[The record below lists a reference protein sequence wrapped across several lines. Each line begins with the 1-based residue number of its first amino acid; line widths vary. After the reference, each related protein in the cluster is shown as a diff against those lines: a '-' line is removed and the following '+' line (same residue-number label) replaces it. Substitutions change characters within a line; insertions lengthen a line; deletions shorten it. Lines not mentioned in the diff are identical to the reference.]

1 MKSLKGSKT
10 ENNLI
15 RLFALESQDR
25 NRYSYFASQAKKE
38 GFVQVAAIFEETAN
52 QEKEHAKRLFK
63 FFQGGEVEC
72 TSFFPASGAGSSTL
86 DNLNMAVSHKEAS
99 SSRLYPE
106 VARQAREEGFGDV
119 ALVVEGLALAE
130 QYHGRRFATLA
141 ANLEAGRVFR
151 RQEPVP
157 WRCRN
162 CGYVCVVQEA
172 PERCVACAH
181 GQAHFEVLTETL
193 FE

>member
-1 MKSLKGSKT
+1 MKSLKGSTT
-10 ENNLI
+10 EQNLI

-72 TSFFPASGAGSSTL
+72 TCFFSASGAGAGTLENLKAAVAHKEVSST
-86 DNLNMAVSHKEAS
+86 
-99 SSRLYPE
+99 RLYPE
-106 VARQAREEGFGDV
+106 IARQAREEGFHEV
-119 ALVVEGLALAE
+119 AVVVEGLARAE
-130 QYHGRRFATLA
+130 HYQGRRFAALA
-141 ANLEAGRVFR
+141 ANLEAGQVFR
-151 RQEPVP
+151 REEPVA

>member
-10 ENNLI
+10 EQNLI

-25 NRYSYFASQAKKE
+25 NRYSYFSSQAKKE

-63 FFQGGEVEC
+63 FFQGGNVEC
-72 TSFFPASGAGSSTL
+72 TTSYSADGAGTTL
-86 DNLNMAVSHKEAS
+86 DNLKMAVSQKES
-99 SSRLYPE
+99 SSRTYPE
-106 VARQAREEGFGDV
+106 VARQAREEGFVDI
-119 ALVVEGLALAE
+119 ALVVEGLVLAE
-130 QYHGRRFATLA
+130 QYHGRRFSALTA
-141 ANLEAGRVFR
+141 ILEAGQMFHRN
-151 RQEPVP
+151 EPVT

-162 CGYVCVVQEA
+162 CGYICSNQEA

-181 GQAHFEVLTETL
+181 GQAHFEVLGESF

>member
-10 ENNLI
+10 EQNLI

-25 NRYSYFASQAKKE
+25 NRYSYFSSQAKKE
-38 GFVQVAAIFEETAN
+38 GFVQVSAIFEETAN

-63 FFQGGEVEC
+63 FFQGGNVEC
-72 TSFFPASGAGSSTL
+72 TSSFCAYGPATTL
-86 DNLNMAVSHKEAS
+86 DNLKLAVSQKEENHS
-99 SSRLYPE
+99 SIYPE

-151 RQEPVP
+151 RQEPVA

-162 CGYVCVVQEA
+162 CGYVCTVQEA
-172 PERCVACAH
+172 PEHCVACAH

>member
-10 ENNLI
+10 EQNLI

-25 NRYSYFASQAKKE
+25 NRYSYFSSQAKKE

-63 FFQGGEVEC
+63 FFQGGNVEC
-72 TSFFPASGAGSSTL
+72 TSSYPAYGAGTTL
-86 DNLNMAVSHKEAS
+86 DNLKMAVSQKEES
-99 SSRLYPE
+99 FSFIYPE
-106 VARQAREEGFGDV
+106 VARQAREEGFVDI
-119 ALVVEGLALAE
+119 AIVVEGLVLAE
-130 QYHGRRFATLA
+130 QHQGRRFSALTA
-141 ANLEAGRVFR
+141 VLEAGQVFR
-151 RQEPVP
+151 RNEPVT

-162 CGYVCVVQEA
+162 CGYVCHDYEA
-172 PERCVACAH
+172 PESCVACAH
-181 GQAHFEVLTETL
+181 GQAHFEVLGETF